1 MPGKGNGG
9 GSEAATAAN
18 GGAAGNG
25 SQGFPGGGGR
35 GLDSGLAKSAPSAEG
50 LNQKSLK
57 HFAKQCARRN
67 RDTSIEGAYLAIS
80 LLQDSAW
87 EATEQLDLDE
97 VELAEEPFS
106 PIWEL
111 LDKLYQYEDLIEVPS
126 RCEEFFQEFMRLKN
140 EVLQAYILRHGTM
153 MKKMKEVHIEIP
165 KLLAGW
171 RLAFAYPCRCTQMDA
186 RAGEVNVRW

>member
-1 MPGKGNGG
+1 
-9 GSEAATAAN
+9 
-18 GGAAGNG
+18 
-25 SQGFPGGGGR
+25 
-35 GLDSGLAKSAPSAEG
+35 
-50 LNQKSLK
+50 
-57 HFAKQCARRN
+57 
-67 RDTSIEGAYLAIS
+67 
-80 LLQDSAW
+80 
-87 EATEQLDLDE
+87 
-97 VELAEEPFS
+97 
-106 PIWEL
+106 

-153 MKKMKEVHIEIP
+153 MKKMKEAHIEIP